1 VDVLRREIVAL
12 LEGQGAHMPFEE
24 AVASFPEEAMNRR
37 PPNVSYTP
45 WHLVEHIRITQW
57 DILEYVR
64 TPGHVSPPWPSGYW
78 PPPSGRATPAQ
89 FAASVAGTLADR
101 RALRKIV
108 LDPAT
113 DLEAPLVNNRRH
125 TTLREIRIVADHTAY
140 HVGEFAILR
149 QVTGTWPSDHDAP
162 RDE

>member
-1 VDVLRREIVAL
+1 VDVLRQEVVAL
-12 LEGQGAHMPFEE
+12 LEGRGAHMAFEA
-24 AVASFPEEAMNRR
+24 AVASFPEKAMNRR
-37 PPNVSYTP
+37 PRNLSYTP

-57 DILEYVR
+57 DILEYIR

-78 PPPSGRATPAQ
+78 PLPSARATPEQ
-89 FAASVAGTLADR
+89 FAASVAATLADR

-125 TTLREIRIVADHTAY
+125 TVLREVRIVADHTAY

-149 QVTGTWPSDHDAP
+149 QVTGTWPPDDGTS
-162 RDE
+162 RDD